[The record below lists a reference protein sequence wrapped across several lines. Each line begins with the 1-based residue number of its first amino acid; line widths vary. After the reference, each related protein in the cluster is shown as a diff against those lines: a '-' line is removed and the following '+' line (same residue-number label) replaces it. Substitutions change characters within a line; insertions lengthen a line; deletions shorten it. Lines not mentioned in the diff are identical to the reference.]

1 MAWMKWD
8 EKKDGCHWRF
18 KGKRM
23 GLYLRLKWLRKIVS
37 LWGYV
42 SGLGGL
48 MGPPGP
54 LGPPGSRWLI
64 YAHLAWMK
72 WVEKKDG

>member
-18 KGKRM
+18 KGKSM
-23 GLYLRLKWLRKIVS
+23 GLYLRLKCLRKIVS

-48 MGPPGP
+48 MGAPRVQMVDLRPHGMDEV
-54 LGPPGSRWLI
+54 G
-64 YAHLAWMK
+64 
-72 WVEKKDG
+72 